1 MRLHWARGV
10 FDFVFSTHRAFVIR
24 ANVLTKVW
32 QTLLAQG
39 KGEDEAGRRA
49 GLGGIIDGQKV
60 GTRDEGT
67 TFWTA
72 TLPNSIGEAGL
83 KPKHCKNRDSGGLVG
98 KD

>member
-1 MRLHWARGV
+1 MTL
-10 FDFVFSTHRAFVIR
+10 FFSTHRAFVIR

-39 KGEDEAGRRA
+39 KREDEAGRRA

-67 TFWTA
+67 TF
-72 TLPNSIGEAGL
+72 
-83 KPKHCKNRDSGGLVG
+83 
-98 KD
+98 